1 MLRRLGIRGKVLAAL
16 SVPVLVLF
24 GLAGLVSWQAVQDV
38 RSSRAVQDV
47 LDALEQNRL
56 LADALQEERS
66 VTLEQMGLLA
76 GTSGVSVEE
85 VREDADTAANRFTTA
100 ASKVDFDALDPT
112 IKAAFD
118 RVSGVLGILRS
129 ARNFADG
136 GQVAMSVIQQQYDSV
151 MSSVVQFP
159 EAVSQGLADRQL
171 AVIVAAGGDL
181 GTLEEAYERER
192 VLGRETLAGVQAG
205 QPDAVAL
212 NTLAEAINENN
223 DLRND
228 VVGGL
233 NTIGLDPDDAI
244 TESILVTGAPQDFGN
259 YRRALSR
266 LDAAGVAQVA
276 IAETI
281 LPTDWVAGADSEL
294 EDLAA
299 TGDAVDDLAGGRATA
314 VANAALRE
322 AALSISVTALAVIF
336 SVVIALSIA
345 RAIVRPVRRLTEA
358 AATVRDELPHLVEQV
373 AIPGQGPDLRLTK
386 IPIESRDEIGRLAA
400 AFNEVNQTTIEVAQ
414 EQAALR
420 ASIAEMFV
428 NVARRDQVLLN
439 RQLSFIDALE
449 RSEEDPKTLADLFRL
464 DHLATRMRRNSESL
478 LVLAGIDT
486 GRRLREPLPTSDV
499 IRTASSEI
507 EHYERIQLELPVD
520 PLMLGHTAL
529 PTAHMLAEILE
540 NATVFSD
547 PGTPVHVST
556 GIDETAVI
564 ITVQDQGLG
573 MTPEELNQA
582 NARLE
587 TSSASDVLGAQRLG
601 LYVVGRIAARLGAS
615 VHMGTGPD
623 GKGTLVTVRMPL
635 VLFVNPG
642 AIPITPPTAAPARV
656 EGFVLPE
663 EAAAVV
669 HDTAYAPAPD
679 AVQDVAAGALG
690 SVENPAQEVDI
701 AALVEGT
708 TETGLPKRRS
718 HTDAPST
725 WDMSAGNAAAA
736 SAIPLAP
743 SPDALAGAALSGTDE
758 VWQPPVIQASTPL
771 SPRRRQ
777 EEEPA
782 APAAASALPQR
793 QRTAPPTTDGMPALS
808 TAGQPPVPQ
817 SSVGGTTPSGLPTRR
832 PAAPVGPPAREAV
845 DTASATG
852 PANVEGRTAMF
863 AGFRSRRA
871 ELAAA
876 AIHEAGE
883 GDDDFG
889 QTDAV
894 DRLAAAATGAA
905 AFFQR
910 PAGDAPA
917 EAEGP
922 VAEPMVI
929 PALVD
934 DDEYGDAAF
943 TPVATAPV
951 DEVPSTTVRSAD
963 EVPSTTVR
971 SADEVPF
978 EVFAGTPA
986 PAWPPTAAPAEVAPE
1001 PAVAPAPV
1009 AAENPWAPAAVAPA
1023 PVETPWAPVPAEPVA
1038 EPVAAENLW
1047 APAPAAVTPAE
1058 PENPWAA
1065 VATAP
1070 QAPAPVG
1077 PVVPAVPAPATP
1089 VWGAATPAPP
1099 TAAAPALPPYVPPT
1113 APVDFAELVHGPTR
1127 RSLREQS
1134 TKRRWFR
1141 RSRGEAPQAAA
1152 PVDMPPFAPTPVPAF
1167 DTASTASA
1175 APAAPAVETPA
1186 PAGDF
1191 SVFAPTPV
1199 PSYVPPPVAEP
1210 VRQSAWGA
1218 PTTGSH
1224 AVVEPAPTFE
1234 PAPEPVA
1241 PFAEVPAPALFGEP
1255 PAAMPAWTEPQ
1266 VPVAEAWAPAAPPVP
1281 TPAPE
1286 PASWQPAT
1294 PEPSWSADTWQQAPT
1309 PAAGLPSRGTPG
1321 TPTPIPPVAP
1331 PAAVTPPAVPTPYA
1345 GPQTFT
1351 PQPMYGFDDEMTS
1364 MLAQRADIAEQALAE
1379 LNQLSTYRPQA
1390 VSGSSS
1396 SKLQRR
1402 TPSAVPAAP
1411 AIATSPS
1418 PRPAR
1423 DANQVRSLLS
1433 SFQTGT
1439 SRGRGLAGNGA
1450 QQTPGENGHAGSE
1463 ERPNGGGEPVPIP
1476 DTDLSTREASW

>member
-56 LADALQEERS
+56 LADALQDERS

-76 GTSGVSVEE
+76 GAGGISVEE
-85 VREDADTAANRFTTA
+85 VREDTDTAVNRFTTA
-100 ASKVDFDALDPT
+100 SSKIDFAALDPT

-192 VLGRETLAGVQAG
+192 VLGRETLAGVHAG
-205 QPDAVAL
+205 QPDATAL

-228 VVGGL
+228 VVGAL
-233 NTIGLDPDDAI
+233 NTIGLDPDDTI
-244 TESILVTGAPQDFGN
+244 PESILVTAADQDFGN
-259 YRRALSR
+259 YRRSMSR
-266 LDAAGVAQVA
+266 LDAAGVAQIAVA
-276 IAETI
+276 QTI

-299 TGDAVDDLAGGRATA
+299 TGDAVDDLASARSTA

-400 AFNEVNQTTIEVAQ
+400 AFNEVNATTIEVAQ

-573 MTPEELNQA
+573 MTPEELIQA

-656 EGFVLPE
+656 ESFVLPE

-669 HDTAYAPAPD
+669 HDTAYAPVPD
-679 AVQDVAAGALG
+679 VVQDVAAGALG
-690 SVENPAQEVDI
+690 SVENPAQAVDL

-718 HTDAPST
+718 HADAPTT

-743 SPDALAGAALSGTDE
+743 NPEALADAALAGAGE
-758 VWQPPVIQASTPL
+758 VWQPPVTQLSAPL

-777 EEEPA
+777 EEEEEA
-782 APAAASALPQR
+782 APAPSSGLPQR
-793 QRTAPPTTDGMPALS
+793 QRSAPTTTGGMPLPTT

-817 SSVGGTTPSGLPTRR
+817 SSVGGTTQSGLPTRR

-852 PANVEGRTAMF
+852 PVNAEGRTAMF
-863 AGFRSRRA
+863 VGFRSRRA

-876 AIHEAGE
+876 AVHEAGAGE
-883 GDDDFG
+883 EDLSR
-889 QTDAV
+889 TDAV

-910 PAGDAPA
+910 PTTDAAPA
-917 EAEGP
+917 EVEAPGEP
-922 VAEPMVI
+922 PMVI

-934 DDEYGDAAF
+934 DDEYGDLVA
-943 TPVATAPV
+943 PVAQAPV
-951 DEVPSTTVRSAD
+951 D

-986 PAWPPTAAPAEVAPE
+986 PGWPPAAVQAEVAPE
-1001 PAVAPAPV
+1001 EPPAPAETPWVPAAAVSPVPVETPWEPAAPAESPWAPAASAEPVAETPWAPAPV
-1009 AAENPWAPAAVAPA
+1009 AAA
-1023 PVETPWAPVPAEPVA
+1023 
-1038 EPVAAENLW
+1038 
-1047 APAPAAVTPAE
+1047 PAE

-1065 VATAP
+1065 VAGAA
-1070 QAPAPVG
+1070 QAPAPMA
-1077 PVVPAVPAPATP
+1077 PLAEAPAAPAVPTP
-1089 VWGAATPAPP
+1089 SWAATTSAPP
-1099 TAAAPALPPYVPPT
+1099 AAAAPALPPYVPPT
-1113 APVDFAELVHGPTR
+1113 VDFAELVHGPTR

-1134 TKRRWFR
+1134 TRRRWFR
-1141 RSRGEAPQAAA
+1141 RSRGEAASQAAA
-1152 PVDMPPFAPTPVPAF
+1152 PVDVPPFGTGV
-1167 DTASTASA
+1167 A
-1175 APAAPAVETPA
+1175 APAAPAVAAPPVEAPA

-1218 PTTGSH
+1218 PTAGSH
-1224 AVVEPAPTFE
+1224 VVEPS
-1234 PAPEPVA
+1234 PAPEAPVADSAVEAVPAASAPAPGPGAAPTVPAEEQAVWQPAPAASWTPDTWQEPAASAPVA
-1241 PFAEVPAPALFGEP
+1241 P
-1255 PAAMPAWTEPQ
+1255 
-1266 VPVAEAWAPAAPPVP
+1266 
-1281 TPAPE
+1281 
-1286 PASWQPAT
+1286 
-1294 PEPSWSADTWQQAPT
+1294 
-1309 PAAGLPSRGTPG
+1309 LPSRGGPVG
-1321 TPTPIPPVAP
+1321 APSFAAPAPVPPAPVLPAYVP
-1331 PAAVTPPAVPTPYA
+1331 PAASPAPIPAPSPAPVPATPPAPSPYS

-1402 TPSAVPAAP
+1402 TPTAVPAAP
-1411 AIATSPS
+1411 AIATSAS

-1450 QQTPGENGHAGSE
+1450 QQTTGENGHAGAE
-1463 ERPNGGGEPVPIP
+1463 GPDGHGEPVPIP

>member
-76 GTSGVSVEE
+76 GTSGDSLEE
-85 VREDADTAANRFTTA
+85 VREDADTAANRFSSA
-100 ASKVDFDALDPT
+100 ASKVDFEALDPT

-151 MSSVVQFP
+151 MSSIVQFP

-181 GTLEEAYERER
+181 SGLEEAYERER
-192 VLGRETLAGVQAG
+192 VLGRETLAAVHAG
-205 QPDAVAL
+205 EPDAIAL
-212 NTLAEAINENN
+212 NTLAEVINEDN

-228 VVGGL
+228 VAGAL
-233 NTIGLDPDDAI
+233 NAIEIDPDDAI
-244 TESILVTGAPQDFGN
+244 PESILVTAAEQDFGQ
-259 YRRALSR
+259 YRRSMSR

-276 IAETI
+276 VAETI
-281 LPTDWVAGADSEL
+281 LPTDWVAGADTEL

-299 TGDAVDDLAGGRATA
+299 TAAAVDDLAGDRATA

-573 MTPEELNQA
+573 MTPEELTQA

-663 EAAAVV
+663 QAAAVV
-669 HDTAYAPAPD
+669 HDAAYAPVPD

-708 TETGLPKRRS
+708 TGTGLPKRRS

-743 SPDALAGAALSGTDE
+743 SPDALAGAASSGTDE

-777 EEEPA
+777 EEEAA

-793 QRTAPPTTDGMPALS
+793 QRTAPPTTDGMPTLS
-808 TAGQPPVPQ
+808 TGGQPPVPQ
-817 SSVGGTTPSGLPTRR
+817 SSVGGTTSSGLPTRR

-922 VAEPMVI
+922 VEEPMVI

-934 DDEYGDAAF
+934 DDEYGDVAL
-943 TPVATAPV
+943 TPVAVAPV

-963 EVPSTTVR
+963 EVS
-971 SADEVPF
+971 F

-986 PAWPPTAAPAEVAPE
+986 PAWPPAAAPAEVAPE
-1001 PAVAPAPV
+1001 PAAAPV
-1009 AAENPWAPAAVAPA
+1009 ADENPWAPAAAGPA
-1023 PVETPWAPVPAEPVA
+1023 PVETPWAPVPAEPVV
-1038 EPVAAENLW
+1038 EPVAAENPW
-1047 APAPAAVTPAE
+1047 APAPAAVAPAE

-1065 VATAP
+1065 VAAAA
-1070 QAPAPVG
+1070 QAPAPVA
-1077 PVVPAVPAPATP
+1077 PAVPAVPTSATP
-1089 VWGAATPAPP
+1089 VWGATTSAPAA
-1099 TAAAPALPPYVPPT
+1099 AAAPALPPYVPPT
-1113 APVDFAELVHGPTR
+1113 TVDFAELVHGPTR

-1141 RSRGEAPQAAA
+1141 RSRGEAAQAAA
-1152 PVDMPPFAPTPVPAF
+1152 PVDVPPFAPSPVPAF
-1167 DTASTASA
+1167 DAASMASA
-1175 APAAPAVETPA
+1175 PPVAPAVEAPA

-1218 PTTGSH
+1218 PSTGSH

-1234 PAPEPVA
+1234 AVPEPVA
-1241 PFAEVPAPALFGEP
+1241 PFAEVQAPAPFGEP
-1255 PAAMPAWTEPQ
+1255 PAPMSAWAEPQ
-1266 VPVAEAWAPAAPPVP
+1266 APVAEVWAPAAPPVP

-1286 PASWQPAT
+1286 PAGWEPTT
-1294 PEPSWSADTWQQAPT
+1294 PEPSWSADTWQQAPA
-1309 PAAGLPSRGTPG
+1309 PAAGLPSRGTPAV
-1321 TPTPIPPVAP
+1321 PAPVPPVAP
-1331 PAAVTPPAVPTPYA
+1331 PAAVTPPPAVPTPYS

-1450 QQTPGENGHAGSE
+1450 QQTTGENGHAGSE